1 MKITAK
7 LIITIIITSL
17 LTMLVYELAV
27 NGFLHEDKERCTEKI
42 KELERKVDCI
52 LVQGG
57 TKWN

>member
-27 NGFLHEDKERCTEKI
+27 NDFLHEDKILLEQRVER
-42 KELERKVDCI
+42 LENIIQERRINNGK
-52 LVQGG
+52 
-57 TKWN
+57 NE